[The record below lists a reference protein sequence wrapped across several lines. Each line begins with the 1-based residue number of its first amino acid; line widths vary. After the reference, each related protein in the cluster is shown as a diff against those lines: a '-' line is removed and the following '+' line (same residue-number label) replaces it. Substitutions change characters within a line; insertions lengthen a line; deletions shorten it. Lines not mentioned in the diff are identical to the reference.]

1 MFSIK
6 NIIRHVV
13 YSHRKGLRWYFKST
27 ELKGMFV
34 ISLYL
39 CDIKLLRYNLYSLLS
54 HLNKLI
60 LKVTGNF
67 MLYCSVCGSPLR
79 YIGETKDKNG
89 NTINIYSCPKCNKL
103 IYI

>member
-34 ISLYL
+34 ISLYPW
-39 CDIKLLRYNLYSLLS
+39 DIRLLKYGLYLL
-54 HLNKLI
+54 I
-60 LKVTGNF
+60 PPLKQTHIKGNW
-67 MLYCSVCGSPLR
+67 
-79 YIGETKDKNG
+79 N
-89 NTINIYSCPKCNKL
+89 
-103 IYI
+103 